1 MPVVPFA
8 SSRDVREPAR
18 PSAFAGDDA
27 APANPL
33 FTQNHIRRAGQPLF
47 RFDPGWLFLIA
58 GMVIIGLTVLIPAQH
73 DLDIAL
79 WQRERAATI
88 ERHRQE
94 RIDHYAAYLKAL
106 DRGDDTVVM
115 SLAAV
120 QLNKSPVNVVPLPG
134 HVTADP
140 TGVSASIF
148 PHLEPAPPVLPGKP
162 VVTARSSILARWT
175 INDRTRLWMLAG
187 GVLCVLIG
195 LLPAHKPST
204 APASA

>member
-1 MPVVPFA
+1 MPVAPFA
-8 SSRDVREPAR
+8 STADARDHALSSPAPPPR
-18 PSAFAGDDA
+18 D
-27 APANPL
+27 PL
-33 FTQNHIRRAGQPLF
+33 FTPTHIRRAGEPLF

-58 GMVIIGLTVLIPAQH
+58 GMVTLALTVLIPAQH

-79 WQRERAATI
+79 WQRERAASI

-106 DRGDDTVVM
+106 DRNDDTVVM

-120 QLNKSPVNVVPLPG
+120 QLNKSPVSVVPLPG
-134 HVTADP
+134 HVTQDP

-148 PHLEPAPPVLPGKP
+148 PHLEPAAPTLPGKP
-162 VVTARSSILARWT
+162 IVTARSSILARWT
-175 INDRTRLWMLAG
+175 INDHTRLWMLAG

-195 LLPAHKPST
+195 LLPGARSP
-204 APASA
+204 ALRPASAA